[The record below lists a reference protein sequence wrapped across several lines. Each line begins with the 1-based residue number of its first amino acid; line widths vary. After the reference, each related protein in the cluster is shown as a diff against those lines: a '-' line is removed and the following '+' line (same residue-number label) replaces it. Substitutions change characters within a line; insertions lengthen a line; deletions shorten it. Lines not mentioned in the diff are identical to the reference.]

1 MAAQSSQTIDPRA
14 GPEHGGPHP
23 ALLYFGLMAP
33 PAAWATEL
41 MSNFAL
47 ASHACFPNGVA
58 RASFLPGWEDVWT
71 VLLAVNIL
79 CLLVAFT
86 GGVAAGLS
94 WMRLLRPH
102 RLPDEHDDILEPGEG
117 RVRVFAAS
125 GLMVGILFTVA
136 ILFNTLS
143 LSVLSTCSQA

>member
-1 MAAQSSQTIDPRA
+1 
-14 GPEHGGPHP
+14 
-23 ALLYFGLMAP
+23 
-33 PAAWATEL
+33 
-41 MSNFAL
+41 
-47 ASHACFPNGVA
+47 
-58 RASFLPGWEDVWT
+58 
-71 VLLAVNIL
+71 LAVNIL
-79 CLLVAFT
+79 CVLVAFA

-102 RLPDEHDDILEPGEG
+102 RLSDEHDDILEPGEG